1 MSTPEPTNDDKGMVI
16 YCDGSAMPSTGQI
29 GMGFHGYTFSINKP
43 KKGSGNPVAIKKE
56 KGYLLKKDNTGE
68 VPEVTPLTYFDGF
81 GSTNIRASNNVAE
94 LLAATSAT
102 EIAADQP
109 IKKLLIKTDSEYVR
123 RGIQKWMPQWIKN
136 RSLQNQDGE
145 IPNAN
150 HWKTL
155 LNNINVLTN
164 KGIEFDVMW
173 VKGHTDVQGNIKADY
188 LAKIGRVNSE
198 VKYNIQPMARD
209 DEKYRTEVIKNQA
222 EGYWKTVTER
232 NPMLHHA
239 WLYFN
244 TLESSQIRG
253 EYYTA
258 TRGEDDDFP
267 GKLESDAAYAVIK
280 LGKPIEVIEQLRK
293 YQTSIT
299 GDNDSVIVAN
309 LTNLFTKDRAND
321 LETFG
326 SATLVRHH
334 PRKADLTFI
343 DKTPITQ
350 EKNPPLLALRVIE
363 AMSDLKARLID
374 FESNNLSGYTVTD
387 ITEHFYRKTEK
398 KKAGATVMALKD
410 EISVSDK
417 SIKLEVESP
426 FGKQTVTLNFALDI
440 PSRNCLKRLE
450 SLEPEIK
457 VLSWKDSEQCFR
469 WVSVVKTNDGSIGIW
484 SAYYANLRFVSA
496 LS

>member
-1 MSTPEPTNDDKGMVI
+1 
-16 YCDGSAMPSTGQI
+16 
-29 GMGFHGYTFSINKP
+29 
-43 KKGSGNPVAIKKE
+43 
-56 KGYLLKKDNTGE
+56 
-68 VPEVTPLTYFDGF
+68 VPEVKPLTYFDGF

-94 LLAATSAT
+94 LLAATAAT

-136 RSLQNQDGE
+136 RNLQNQDGE
-145 IPNAN
+145 IPNAS

-155 LNNINVLTN
+155 LSNINVLTK

-198 VKYNIQPMARD
+198 VKFNIAPVSKEH
-209 DEKYRTEVIKNQA
+209 EKFRTEVIKNPP
-222 EGYWKTVTER
+222 EGYWKTVTDR
-232 NPMLHHA
+232 NPMLHHT
-239 WLYFN
+239 WMYFN
-244 TLESSQIRG
+244 TRATSQVRG

-258 TRGEDDDFP
+258 TRGEDEDFP
-267 GKLESDAAYAVIK
+267 GKMESDAAYAVIK
-280 LGKPIEVIEQLRK
+280 LSKPVEVLEQLRK
-293 YQTSIT
+293 YQTEIT
-299 GDNDSVIVAN
+299 GDHDSVIVAN
-309 LTNLFTKDRAND
+309 LVNLFTKDRAND

-326 SATLVRHH
+326 AATLVRHH

-363 AMSDLKARLID
+363 ATSDLKARLID
-374 FESNNLSGYTVTD
+374 FESGNLAGYTVTD
-387 ITEHFYRKTEK
+387 ITEHFYKETEK
-398 KKAGATVMALKD
+398 KKAGVSVMALRD
-410 EISVSDK
+410 TISTSDK

-426 FGKQTVTLNFALDI
+426 FGKQKVTLNFSLDI
-440 PSRNCLKRLE
+440 PSRNCLKKLE
-450 SLEPEIK
+450 SMEPEIK
-457 VLSWKDSEQCFR
+457 ILSWKDSEQCFR

-484 SAYYANLRFVSA
+484 SAYYANLRFVSV